1 MPLKWSHIRGL
12 GCSCMCGAGAASLAD
27 TGLWHGR
34 LAREIVDKMPAIQ
47 TLAPVLVFDAGFIR

>member
-1 MPLKWSHIRGL
+1 
-12 GCSCMCGAGAASLAD
+12 MCGAGAASLAD